1 MSTNSIQP
9 PNPLIITKRHII
21 AVSITTL
28 MLSLFTGVVGYQSGR
43 KLHMETQDTTV
54 ASLLPN
60 VDDQASLEE
69 LLLEIEQTK
78 HIRSDNDY
86 QFVNE
91 LQKNTPISIPAVP
104 ETLDNETVI
113 QADPG
118 ALQIP
123 EVAPNALSTL
133 PTTGWSIQVGS
144 YPTLEE
150 SQVQMDRW
158 TELGQEPYVV
168 TASVDGEVWY
178 RARLSGLSDKA
189 QAEAL
194 KETLQGQMNEFDYI
208 VVRAP

>member
-9 PNPLIITKRHII
+9 SNPLIITKRHIV

-28 MLSLFTGVVGYQSGR
+28 MLSLFTGIVGYQSGR
-43 KLHMETQDTTV
+43 KLHMGSEKDSV

-60 VDDQASLEE
+60 VDEQASLEE

-91 LQKNTPISIPAVP
+91 LQKDSPISIPAQP
-104 ETLDNETVI
+104 NTITTETVI
-113 QADPG
+113 EADTDTMT
-118 ALQIP
+118 IP
-123 EVAPNALSTL
+123 EVASTPL
-133 PTTGWSIQVGS
+133 PTSGWALQVGS
-144 YPTLEE
+144 YPTLDEANQQADTW
-150 SQVQMDRW
+150 SGN
-158 TELGQEPYVV
+158 GQKPYIV

-178 RARLSGLSDKA
+178 RLRLSGLSDKA
-189 QAEAL
+189 QAVAL
-194 KETLQGQMNEFDYI
+194 KKTLQEQMNEFDYV

>member
-9 PNPLIITKRHII
+9 SNPLIITKRHIV

-28 MLSLFTGVVGYQSGR
+28 MLSLFTGIVGYQSGR
-43 KLHMETQDTTV
+43 KLHMGSEKDMV

-60 VDDQASLEE
+60 VDEQASLEE

-91 LQKNTPISIPAVP
+91 LQKDSPISIPAQP
-104 ETLDNETVI
+104 NTIATETVI
-113 QADPG
+113 EADMDTIT
-118 ALQIP
+118 IP
-123 EVAPNALSTL
+123 EVASIPLPSSGWAL
-133 PTTGWSIQVGS
+133 QVGS
-144 YPTLEE
+144 YPTLDEANQQADTW
-150 SQVQMDRW
+150 SSN
-158 TELGQEPYVV
+158 GQKPYIV

-178 RARLSGLSDKA
+178 RLRLSGLSDKA
-189 QAEAL
+189 QAVSL
-194 KETLQGQMNEFDYI
+194 KKTLQEQMNEFDYV

>member
-1 MSTNSIQP
+1 MSTNSIQN

-43 KLHMETQDTTV
+43 KLHMGAQDTTV

-60 VDDQASLEE
+60 VDDQSSLEE

-91 LQKNTPISIPAVP
+91 LQKNTPISIPSAP
-104 ETLDNETVI
+104 EQLNNETVI
-113 QADPG
+113 EADPE

-123 EVAPNALSTL
+123 EVAPNPL

-150 SQVQMDRW
+150 SQTEVARW
-158 TELGQEPYVV
+158 KELGQKPYVV

-178 RARLSGLSDKA
+178 RVRLSGLSDKS

>member
-1 MSTNSIQP
+1 
-9 PNPLIITKRHII
+9 
-21 AVSITTL
+21 

-43 KLHMETQDTTV
+43 KLHMGAQDTTV

-60 VDDQASLEE
+60 VDDQSSLEE

-91 LQKNTPISIPAVP
+91 LQKNTPISIPSAP
-104 ETLDNETVI
+104 EQLNNETVI
-113 QADPG
+113 EADPE

-123 EVAPNALSTL
+123 EVAPNPL

-150 SQVQMDRW
+150 SQTEVARW
-158 TELGQEPYVV
+158 KELGQKPYVV

-178 RARLSGLSDKA
+178 RVRLSGLSDKA

>member
-9 PNPLIITKRHII
+9 ANPLIITKRHII

-123 EVAPNALSTL
+123 EVAPNVLHTL

-178 RARLSGLSDKA
+178 RVRLSGLSDKA

>member
-1 MSTNSIQP
+1 MSTNSLQP

-28 MLSLFTGVVGYQSGR
+28 MLSLFTGIVGYQSGR
-43 KLHMETQDTTV
+43 KLHMGTEKDRGVT
-54 ASLLPN
+54 LLPN
-60 VDDQASLEE
+60 VDEQASLEE

-91 LQKNTPISIPAVP
+91 LQKDSPISIPVQP
-104 ETLDNETVI
+104 NKVTTETTIN
-113 QADPG
+113 ADPE
-118 ALQIP
+118 ALEIP
-123 EVAPNALSTL
+123 EVAPTPL
-133 PTTGWSIQVGS
+133 PTTGWALQVGS
-144 YPTLEE
+144 YPTLDEATQQTDTWT
-150 SQVQMDRW
+150 SQ
-158 TELGQEPYVV
+158 GQKPYIV

-178 RARLSGLSDKA
+178 RVRLSGLSDKA

-194 KETLQGQMNEFDYI
+194 NRTLQEKMNEFDYV

>member
-9 PNPLIITKRHII
+9 ANPLIITKRHII

-123 EVAPNALSTL
+123 EVAPNVLPTL

-178 RARLSGLSDKA
+178 RVRLSGLSDKA